1 MATKTKTKK
10 KPLPPPVPALAI
22 EIQNHP
28 PVFRVTEE
36 DKKAMENQANAG
48 VKFETQ
54 IMSQIRPWLFLG
66 SIADA
71 LDRDRLTANGV
82 THILNAA
89 KECDSG
95 SPDAHADYGGLVYK
109 KLNLVDHSDEP
120 IVGVF
125 EEAFEFIE
133 GAKRGGGKVLVHC
146 HRGISRSAT
155 LVIAYV
161 MKTEELSLEAAFESV
176 RAKRSIV
183 NPNLGF
189 VLTLQGY
196 QNQLYPE
203 HLVSHGAHESIATL
217 YAGHDCPTNANY

>member
-1 MATKTKTKK
+1 VAS
-10 KPLPPPVPALAI
+10 LAI
-22 EIQNHP
+22 GAQNHP
-28 PVFRVTEE
+28 PIYRVSEE
-36 DKKAMENQANAG
+36 EQKAFQQKE
-48 VKFETQ
+48 VKLETQ
-54 IMSQIRPWLFLG
+54 IMSEVRPWLFLG
-66 SIADA
+66 SVGDA
-71 LDRDRLTANGV
+71 LDRDRLQSNSV

-95 SPDAHADYGGLVYK
+95 SPLSDADFGGLVYK

-133 GAKRGGGKVLVHC
+133 EAKRMRGKVLVHC
-146 HRGISRSAT
+146 QRGISRSAT
-155 LVIAYV
+155 LVIAYI
-161 MKTEELSLEAAFESV
+161 MKTEALTLESAFASV

-196 QNQLYPE
+196 QEQLYPE
-203 HLVSHGAHESIATL
+203 SNHTITSQTHGNIADYNDL
-217 YAGHDCPTNANY
+217 SSPPPNF